1 MKQKMKKTESP
12 ELKKEDFTT
21 VRYYFMAFHAE
32 KGFPAGT
39 FVTFQ
44 GFFKKIEAVLSFYF

>member
-1 MKQKMKKTESP
+1 MKKTES
-12 ELKKEDFTT
+12 LSTKKEDFTT
-21 VRYYFMAFHAE
+21 VRYYFIAFHAE
-32 KGFPAGT
+32 KGFSAGT